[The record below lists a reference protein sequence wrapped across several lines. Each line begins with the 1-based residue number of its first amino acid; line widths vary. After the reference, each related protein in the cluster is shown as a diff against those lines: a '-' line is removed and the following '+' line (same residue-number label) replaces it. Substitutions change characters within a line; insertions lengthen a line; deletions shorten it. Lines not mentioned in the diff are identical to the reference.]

1 MTDRTSEAVQLVRDQ
16 AANLA
21 QAIVEQAANRAVSGA
36 ERARG
41 VAHNA
46 KERVPS
52 KVGDDLVPSVRE
64 VALQAAAAALEL
76 WQAARERAED
86 VVDLAEHEVKDPA
99 LHAVEEAEQKA
110 KKAASAVVHRADDV
124 SEKAKLVTKSAAE
137 TTVSTGKDTVATLV
151 WSAAAAGIV
160 YYVLMDKD
168 RREQVLKTL
177 DAIVVQT
184 REIVRDFRGYDE
196 EFV

>member
-16 AANLA
+16 AAALA
-21 QAIVEQAANRAVSGA
+21 HAIVEQAANRAVSGA

-41 VAHNA
+41 VAQTA
-46 KERVPS
+46 KERVPG
-52 KVGDDLVPSVRE
+52 KVGEDLVPSLRE
-64 VALQAAAAALEL
+64 VALQAAATALEL

-86 VVDLAEHEVKDPA
+86 MVDLAEQEVKDPA
-99 LHAVEEAEQKA
+99 LHVVAEAEQKA
-110 KKAASAVVHRADDV
+110 KNAAAAVAHRADDV
-124 SEKAKLVTKSAAE
+124 SEKAKQVTKSAAE
-137 TTVSTGKDTVATLV
+137 TTVSTGKDTMVTLV
-151 WSAAAAGIV
+151 WTAAAAGIV

-177 DAIVVQT
+177 DAILVQG

-196 EFV
+196 EFI